1 MRVHPGGGFRLQ
13 HRLEG
18 AEAIANIV
26 HVHRPAGI
34 HHVNTGGAVGFHL
47 QRLLRQLFRGG
58 HMAHHQ
64 EADGVHA
71 QLAGE
76 SDMLRGNIRL
86 GAVGRHAHHPR
97 PGLIRVF
104 QVVQRANAG

>member
-1 MRVHPGGGFRLQ
+1 
-13 HRLEG
+13 
-18 AEAIANIV
+18 
-26 HVHRPAGI
+26 
-34 HHVNTGGAVGFHL
+34 
-47 QRLLRQLFRGG
+47 
-58 HMAHHQ
+58 MAHHQ

-76 SDMLRGNIRL
+76 GDMLRGNIRL

-104 QVVQRANAG
+104 QVVQSANAG

>member
-1 MRVHPGGGFRLQ
+1 MVRVHPGGGFRLQ

-47 QRLLRQLFRGG
+47 QRLLRQLFR
-58 HMAHHQ
+58 
-64 EADGVHA
+64 EVIW
-71 QLAGE
+71 LI
-76 SDMLRGNIRL
+76 IRKPTVSMPSSR
-86 GAVGRHAHHPR
+86 AKA
-97 PGLIRVF
+97 ICCAETSAS
-104 QVVQRANAG
+104 VQWVATRTTRAPA